1 MEETLNIKEIFSILK
16 KRWKLIVF
24 ITLIVSMFSGIVSYF
39 VLKPVYQASTQMLVN
54 QKSNMDQLDVNQ
66 LKSNVELINTYSVII
81 KSSAILEKVKQ
92 NYEFTESIEQLNQKI
107 TINSQNNSQVFSLT
121 VQDNDA
127 ANAAKIAN
135 AVSETF
141 QKEIKT
147 IMNVDNVKILSKAV
161 ENYNPVKPNPLSKIT
176 TAMVIGLMLGVA
188 LVFLLEYMDNTI
200 KDVQDTET
208 FLELPVL
215 GAIQKFSKNHRKVTT
230 TQKAGGESIGS

>member
-1 MEETLNIKEIFSILK
+1 MKETLSLKDIFNILK
-16 KRWKLIVF
+16 KHWKLIIF
-24 ITLIVSMFSGIVSYF
+24 ITLIVSMVSGIVSYF
-39 VLKPVYQASTQMLVN
+39 VLKPIYQASTQILVN

-81 KSSAILEKVKQ
+81 KSPVILEKVKQ
-92 NYEFTESIEQLNQKI
+92 NYGFTESVGQLNQKI

-121 VQDNDA
+121 VHDNDA
-127 ANAAKIAN
+127 AKAAKIAN

-147 IMNVDNVKILSKAV
+147 IMNVDNVNILSKAI
-161 ENYNPVKPNPLSKIT
+161 ENYTPVKPNPLSNIT
-176 TAMVIGLMLGVA
+176 IAMVIGLMLGIA

-208 FLELPVL
+208 SLELPVL
-215 GAIQKFSKNHRKVTT
+215 GAIQKFSKTHEKVNTI
-230 TQKAGGESIGS
+230 QKFGGESIGP